1 MMETQK
7 KRANSSLLLYLLLA
21 NGITWLCWIPGLVI
35 GAQQGYAMPI
45 PEMYATLFRDGFV
58 NTQHMLLAI
67 AFQLGVYGPLI
78 AVLAAVWM
86 KSGREGLRNL
96 WESVKKW
103 KIAGRWYLTALL
115 LAVTSAGLPV
125 LIFGLVGGFTP
136 GAYSLAYL
144 LFMFVLQLFTSGL
157 GEEPGWRGF
166 LLTKLKNRF
175 EGKGNRYIWVLGFI
189 WAIWHYPIVIIQSL
203 HGMPD
208 VPMIQVVLGI
218 VMNLAGFTMSVIGET
233 YLYVWL
239 YNQTGSVFLAIWF
252 HAFGNTFNTWFL
264 SYLAEP
270 AAATLFTALMP
281 WFIVIVL
288 QRTIGKDFM
297 LRGPAGEA
305 VKSQ

>member
-1 MMETQK
+1 M
-7 KRANSSLLLYLLLA
+7 
-21 NGITWLCWIPGLVI
+21 
-35 GAQQGYAMPI
+35 GA
-45 PEMYATLFRDGFV
+45 
-58 NTQHMLLAI
+58 
-67 AFQLGVYGPLI
+67 
-78 AVLAAVWM
+78 
-86 KSGREGLRNL
+86 
-96 WESVKKW
+96 ES
-103 KIAGRWYLTALL
+103 ASAL
-115 LAVTSAGLPV
+115 S
-125 LIFGLVGGFTP
+125 
-136 GAYSLAYL
+136 
-144 LFMFVLQLFTSGL
+144 
-157 GEEPGWRGF
+157 E
-166 LLTKLKNRF
+166 
-175 EGKGNRYIWVLGFI
+175 
-189 WAIWHYPIVIIQSL
+189 IVIIQSL